1 MTIDEI
7 FSEIISHMIEGLMV
21 HSQMADYYGFL
32 GLKGYQECHKYHY
45 FEESSNYK
53 KIGEYFLEHFNK
65 IPMEKPV
72 SNPQIVPNTWYQHSR
87 QDVSI
92 DTKKSS
98 IKTGIEKWINWEENT
113 KKLYERLYQ
122 ELISIRE
129 IAASAELQKY
139 IIDVDNELAE
149 AYQIYIKLSSIDYNL
164 SDIVLEQDAIYKKC
178 CKRLK
183 EIELC

>member
-45 FEESSNYK
+45 YEESSNYK
-53 KIGEYFLEHFNK
+53 KIGDYFLKHHNK
-65 IPMEKPV
+65 IPLEKQV
-72 SNPQIVPNTWYQHSR
+72 SNPKIIPSNWYQYTR
-87 QDVSI
+87 QDVSNE
-92 DTKKSS
+92 TKQSS
-98 IKTGIEKWINWEENT
+98 IQAGIEKWIKWEEDT

-122 ELISIRE
+122 NLCSIGE
-129 IAASAELQKY
+129 QAAAVELQKY

-149 AYQIYIKLSSIDYNL
+149 AYQIHVELSTIDYNL
-164 SDIVLEQDAIYKKC
+164 SDIIMEQDNIYKKC
-178 CKRLK
+178 SKKIK